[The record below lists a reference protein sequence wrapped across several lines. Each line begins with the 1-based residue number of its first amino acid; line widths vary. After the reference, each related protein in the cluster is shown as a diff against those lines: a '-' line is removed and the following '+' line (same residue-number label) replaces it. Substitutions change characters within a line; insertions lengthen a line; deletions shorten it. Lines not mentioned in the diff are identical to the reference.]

1 LKRLLVA
8 VVALW
13 AARWLALELA
23 SYAGHRLLK
32 PKPRPGPSARNR

>member
-8 VVALW
+8 VVVLW
-13 AARWLALELA
+13 VARWLALELA

-32 PKPRPGPSARNR
+32 PKPRPRSSTPNR